1 MVKDYNLARVY
12 PNSLQFKNINFRA
25 SEDIIEGGGSFD
37 SSGAFHGT
45 LEDDDTQAND
55 SNVKR
60 NRRTSMR
67 ADDSNQMSKE
77 SSLEPVQ
84 PPPPKLKNNQPQT
97 QEKIENKDRNSVAE
111 DKKNVPTGESDKK
124 RTFQMEQN
132 VAINNQNKKVDG
144 VAEDANKENSSAT
157 GNMAINAKKEPIM
170 PTASHVQPTNFDSS
184 NDDIESHQQSMKAQS
199 QHKQSKLSR
208 PPMSESASVDRM
220 QEVADDMV
228 KNLISDDEIS
238 SNERD
243 VSGPAT
249 MLRTKSDNMP
259 PHHVYKDSQYAPAQS
274 DQWLY
279 EDPQG
284 KIQGPFTATEMT
296 EWYRA
301 GYFDENL
308 LVRQVFESRYS
319 ALGDLVKQRGSLP
332 FGTSAPLP
340 HAMKNDLS
348 ASHVSHEI
356 PHSNIPQ
363 VKPTANPV
371 QMLPSEYQFL
381 QQKALILKLAED
393 HWALPS
399 AEQQAANKGMVDIND
414 YLMPPTSM
422 NAKQSQSMG
431 IPPNLN
437 HPKHPILKQPS
448 PASQQNMF
456 NNHDFIAS
464 NSASPPDTSSALN
477 RLMQQM
483 SLNQHQTPLTIP
495 MQHQQPPQPSP
506 QNQYDAIQSLM
517 MQLAMQKVPSTGLVA
532 MPNNNQQHPIDKNS
546 PNNGGWMGT
555 NIGVAPHQPTLG
567 QPSANAA
574 ASSWATNRIWPIQ
587 MPPMPGNAPL
597 KLPTTI
603 NQQQQQ
609 QQLKTEK
616 QIRDELKKDEP
627 KKEDLINWKISNLT
641 AQQQQAAVQ
650 HQHLQQQAIQQQQ
663 QQILE
668 KQLLDK
674 QREEKRKRDA
684 DSEKRTKAEE
694 EKQKQSKKEAM
705 KSEVAKKEPKADDK
719 KRENEEKKR
728 LKELKKQQ
736 AEDERRRQQEEEK
749 RRQSIEEQKRLDDIA
764 EQRKAKLMEGQRR
777 SQQNDQNQS
786 LPRQNANAP
795 SVAPWSINPVA
806 QVAKPSLSLAEIQ
819 KAERERR
826 AEQSRIEQ
834 MIREQQQTQNLLE
847 SRQQKESTQKWNL
860 QPHSVKSLAEI
871 QAEESVKR
879 QSISDQIALNTIAA
893 ATTSAKKR
901 DADQA
906 QQHLASIWNTNTTNV
921 APMWNAAAGKMW
933 SNGSSISSGG
943 FWEEPNK
950 VTVKMSNSIS
960 NMSGG
965 HSAASKTLVKSQT
978 VSNMQQAAAKST
990 SKLQANAAKP
1000 IAKTNS
1006 SAAVSVSG
1014 PKVGKPGK
1022 KDREASENS
1031 NQEFNVWCFKALAAH
1046 ENAIDGELIH
1056 LDLCVT
1062 NTSTIYFFSPYIC
1075 IIFTRSR
1082 ITVRS

>member
-1 MVKDYNLARVY
+1 M
-12 PNSLQFKNINFRA
+12 Q
-25 SEDIIEGGGSFD
+25 
-37 SSGAFHGT
+37 
-45 LEDDDTQAND
+45 
-55 SNVKR
+55 
-60 NRRTSMR
+60 
-67 ADDSNQMSKE
+67 KE
-77 SSLEPVQ
+77 SSLEPAPSPQ
-84 PPPPKLKNNQPQT
+84 SKTNQPST
-97 QEKIENKDRNSVAE
+97 QEKIENKKNVDD
-111 DKKNVPTGESDKK
+111 DKKIVPTIESDKK
-124 RTFQMEQN
+124 RASQMERN
-132 VAINNQNKKVDG
+132 DGVNNQNKKIDG
-144 VAEDANKENSSAT
+144 VVEDANKENSSAT
-157 GNMAINAKKEPIM
+157 GNMAVDAKKDPHM
-170 PTASHVQPTNFDSS
+170 SNVTHVQSDSMTS
-184 NDDIESHQQSMKAQS
+184 NVTSDEIESQQQSLTVQAMLQS
-199 QHKQSKLSR
+199 QHKHHKLSR

-238 SNERD
+238 SNDRD
-243 VSGPAT
+243 VSGTAT
-249 MLRTKSDNMP
+249 LLRKKSDIVP
-259 PHHVYKDSQYAPAQS
+259 PHQLYKDSQYVPAQN

-301 GYFDENL
+301 GYFDETL
-308 LVRQVFESRYS
+308 LVRQVFEKRYS
-319 ALGDLVKQRGSLP
+319 ALGDLVKQRGNLP
-332 FGTSAPLP
+332 FGTTTPLP
-340 HAMKNDLS
+340 HTMKNDLS
-348 ASHVSHEI
+348 TSHVPHEI

-371 QMLPSEYQFL
+371 QMMPSEYQFL
-381 QQKALILKLAED
+381 QQKALLMKLAAED
-393 HWALPS
+393 PWSLLS

-422 NAKQSQSMG
+422 GAKTSQSLG

-437 HPKHPILKQPS
+437 HPKQPILKQQQPS
-448 PASQQNMF
+448 PANQQNMF
-456 NNHDFIAS
+456 NHHDFIAS
-464 NSASPPDTSSALN
+464 NSASPPDPSSALN

-495 MQHQQPPQPSP
+495 MQHQPQPQPST

-517 MQLAMQKVPSTGLVA
+517 MQLAMQKVPSTGLVT
-532 MPNNNQQHPIDKNS
+532 MPNSNQHPIDKNS

-555 NIGVAPHQPTLG
+555 NIGVAHQPTLG
-567 QPSANAA
+567 QPSTNAA

-587 MPPMPGNAPL
+587 MPPMPANAI

-609 QQLKTEK
+609 QMKTEK

-627 KKEDLINWKISNLT
+627 KKEDLINWKIPNLT
-641 AQQQQAAVQ
+641 VQQQQAAQ
-650 HQHLQQQAIQQQQ
+650 QQHLQQQVAQQQQQQ
-663 QQILE
+663 QQIIE
-668 KQLLDK
+668 KQMLEK

-684 DSEKRTKAEE
+684 DSEKRTKADE
-694 EKQKQSKKEAM
+694 EKQKQSKKEA
-705 KSEVAKKEPKADDK
+705 KSDGSSSKKDPKSDDK

-728 LKELKKQQ
+728 QRELKKQQ

-786 LPRQNANAP
+786 QPRQNANA

-834 MIREQQQTQNLLE
+834 LIREQQQTQSLLE
-847 SRQQKESTQKWNL
+847 SRQQKESAQKWNL

-879 QSISDQIALNTIAA
+879 QTISDQIALNSIAA
-893 ATTSAKKR
+893 AHASAKKR
-901 DADQA
+901 ADADQA
-906 QQHLASIWNTNTTNV
+906 QQHLASIWNTNTTNTT
-921 APMWNAAAGKMW
+921 PMWNAGAGKMW
-933 SNGSSISSGG
+933 SNGNSISSGG

-950 VTVKMSNSIS
+950 TNVRMSNSIV

-965 HSAASKTLVKSQT
+965 NSGSAPSKTLVKSQT

-990 SKLQANAAKP
+990 SKLQANATKP

-1006 SAAVSVSG
+1006 SATISASG
-1014 PKVGKPGK
+1014 LKPGKSGK

-1046 ENAIDGELIH
+1046 ENAIDGKILTFLCICQKNILMNQFQFQH
-1056 LDLCVT
+1056 LYHFYE
-1062 NTSTIYFFSPYIC
+1062 TSNH
-1075 IIFTRSR
+1075 RLK
-1082 ITVRS
+1082 